1 MQEAFALDIVKKLV
15 AEGHQALWAGGCV
28 RDRLLGNEPHDYDVA
43 TSATPGQVR
52 ELFGRKRT
60 LAIGASFG
68 VIIVLPDDR
77 SVGQVEVATFRSDS
91 GYSDGRRPDSISFS
105 NAEEDA
111 KRRDF
116 TINGMFFD
124 PLQDEVVDY
133 VEGQVDLELG
143 VIRAI
148 GDPAERIAEDKLR
161 MLRAIRFAARFGFSI
176 EPATA
181 DAIDQNAQTIH
192 VVSGERIAQELRKTL
207 STKNPVWAMREL
219 DRTGLLN
226 EVLPI
231 LGKAWGS
238 AGTRASLLLA
248 ASQSAAWLD
257 RFVAI
262 CWAVIGADNSSR
274 EQLIDSLREKMKFAN
289 DELDAIEFALSTQ
302 AILDDALNQPWS
314 QTQSVVVSPHVIRA
328 ESLLSARVDA
338 AEANSHALA
347 WLKEKRRLPLMQLD
361 PAPILDGSDLI
372 DLGMSPGPKFKV
384 LLTKARAMQLD
395 GQLEDR
401 TAALDWL
408 RRHASDD

>member
-28 RDRLLGNEPHDYDVA
+28 RDRLLGNQPHDYDVA
-43 TSATPGQVR
+43 TSATPDQVR

-68 VIIVLPDDR
+68 VIVVLPDDR

-91 GYSDGRRPDSISFS
+91 GYSDGRRPDSVSFS

-124 PLQDEVVDY
+124 PLKDEVVDH
-133 VEGQVDLELG
+133 VEGQADLERG

-161 MLRAIRFAARFGFSI
+161 MLRAIRFAARFGFAIDPS
-176 EPATA
+176 TA
-181 DAIDQNAQTIH
+181 DAIDLNAQTIH
-192 VVSGERIAQELRKTL
+192 AVSGERIAQELRKTL

-219 DRTGLLN
+219 DRTGLLT
-226 EVLPI
+226 EILPT
-231 LGKAWGS
+231 LGQAWES

-248 ASQSAAWLD
+248 ASQSTVWID

-274 EQLIDSLREKMKFAN
+274 EHLIVSLREQLKFAN
-289 DELDAIEFALSTQ
+289 DEIDAIEFALSTQ
-302 AILDDALNQPWS
+302 AILDEATSRLWS
-314 QTQSVVVSPHVIRA
+314 QTQSVVVNPHAIRA
-328 ESLLSARVDA
+328 ESLLAARADA
-338 AEANSHALA
+338 AEASSQSLA
-347 WLKEKRRLPLMQLD
+347 WLKEKRRLPLSQLD
-361 PAPILDGSDLI
+361 PKPILDGSDLI
-372 DLGMSPGPKFKV
+372 ASGMSPGPEFKV
-384 LLTKARAMQLD
+384 LLSTARAMQLD
-395 GQLEDR
+395 GKLTDR
-401 TAALDWL
+401 ASALDWL
-408 RRHASDD
+408 GGQTSAD